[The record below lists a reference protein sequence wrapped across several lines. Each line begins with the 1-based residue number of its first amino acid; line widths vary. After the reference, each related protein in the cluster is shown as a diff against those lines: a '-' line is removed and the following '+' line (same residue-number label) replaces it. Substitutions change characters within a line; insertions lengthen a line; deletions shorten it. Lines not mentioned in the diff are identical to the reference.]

1 MRPSRYL
8 IYLLSALCLLAFACT
23 FVPDLEKGFIGA
35 VIAISVITLMDV
47 ISVWRRPDLVI
58 ERRVSHNLP
67 LGGWSKVLL
76 RTHNHGKR
84 SCFIT
89 LFDYYPLE
97 ASVEGLP
104 HGFNI
109 PPGQFA
115 DIYYRI
121 RPARRG
127 DACFKGVEVEQRS
140 RYSLWRRYWFF
151 PIESTVKI
159 YPNFAE
165 VTRFNLLS
173 IDNQLAQFGIRRQQ
187 RRGEGLEFHQLREYR
202 QGDNLRQIDWKATAR
217 LRKLI
222 SREYQVERDQ
232 QLIFL
237 LDCGRRMRS
246 DDNELNHFDQAL
258 NAMLLVSYAALRQG
272 DSVGF
277 LTFGGHQRYF
287 MPQKGQQAVNKIL
300 NKVYDLDAT
309 NHTPDYTA
317 VARELLMRQRKRS
330 LVVML
335 TNLRDEDQDELN
347 AMLRLM
353 RSRHLVL
360 VANLRETILDDVSH
374 SPVQR
379 FGEAVRYAANE
390 EYLIRRQQAH
400 ASIVRMG
407 ALALDVT
414 ADQLPISLVNRY
426 LEIKRSGQL

>member
-8 IYLLSALCLLAFACT
+8 IYLLSALCLLAFVT
-23 FVPDLEKGFIGA
+23 LFVSGLEKGLAGA
-35 VIAISVITLMDV
+35 AIAVAAIILIDAFSVR
-47 ISVWRRPDLVI
+47 RRPELVI

-76 RTHNHGKR
+76 RTHNHGDR
-84 SCFIT
+84 LCAIT
-89 LFDYYPLE
+89 LFDHYPQE
-97 ASVEGLP
+97 AEVEGLP
-104 HGFNI
+104 HGFI
-109 PPGQFA
+109 LPAGQFA
-115 DIYYRI
+115 DLQYRI
-121 RPARRG
+121 RPSRRG
-127 DACFKGVEVEQRS
+127 DTCFKGVEAEQRS
-140 RYSLWRRYWFF
+140 RFSLWRRYWFF
-151 PIESTVKI
+151 PVESQVKV

-173 IDNQLAQFGIRRQQ
+173 IDNQLAQLGVRRQQ

-217 LRKLI
+217 LRKPI

-246 DDNELNHFDQAL
+246 EDNGINHFDQAL

-277 LTFGGHQRYF
+277 ITFGGHQRF
-287 MPQKGQQAVNKIL
+287 FSPQKGQQAVNKIL

-309 NHTPDYTA
+309 SHTPDYTA
-317 VARELLMRQRKRS
+317 VARTLLTRQRKRS
-330 LVVML
+330 LVVVL
-335 TNLRDEDQDELN
+335 TNLRDEDHDELS
-347 AMLRLM
+347 AMLRLL

-360 VANLRETILDDVSH
+360 LANLRESILDDVSH
-374 SPVQR
+374 TPVQR
-379 FGEAVRYAANE
+379 FDDALRYAANE
-390 EYLIRRQQAH
+390 EYLIRRRQAH
-400 ASIVRMG
+400 ATVVRMG

-426 LEIKRSGQL
+426 LDIKRSGRL